1 MVGTYTGVQAN
12 LKPPA
17 GCHDETMN
25 LPQSH
30 NMALLI
36 KLLAHLTRAPQP
48 TAALAS
54 AAHLDARTT
63 REVLGLASWLGLTE
77 ASGRAHQLTDAGEL
91 FVERLEGRGGMIQR
105 AILRDPLMQEALA
118 RCGERPGGDRRALCE
133 GLLKEVGGL
142 AASTLKRRA
151 ASMDHLVQIAQDPSR
166 IDWFT
171 GARAWRDEDASLED
185 ELPDEDIGRTFL
197 NAMAGRRFGARTV
210 HLISAPAQLVAYLD
224 DPLYTRGDDPD
235 DWREASVVVSWG
247 GELHRWFGGVPLT
260 LRTRHA
266 ARDVPKL
273 QHLLI
278 TCAPA
283 VALLVALVTFTDRRG
298 RRPVTLR
305 ATDAGADVLV
315 NGRALPRPA
324 LLPTLERLARA
335 LELEWV
341 AQRPGAD
348 GALHAPMTD
357 AQLLDVALR
366 AHLLH
371 HSPTDGALHPTPE
384 LIAELDRPQE
394 GRQTLGA
401 SLFPLQMDLGL
412 LLKRWQA
419 GLSDATPSTPQDPT

>member
-1 MVGTYTGVQAN
+1 
-12 LKPPA
+12 
-17 GCHDETMN
+17 MN

-36 KLLAHLTRAPQP
+36 KLLGHLTRAPQS
-48 TAALAS
+48 TAALAD
-54 AAHLDARTT
+54 AARLDARTT

-77 ASGRAHQLTDAGEL
+77 ASGRAHQLTEAGEV
-91 FVERLEGRGGMIQR
+91 FVGRLEGRGGMIQR

-118 RCGERPGGDRRALCE
+118 RAGERPGADLRALCE
-133 GLLKEVGGL
+133 ALLAERGEL
-142 AASTLKRRA
+142 APSTLKRRA
-151 ASMDHLVQIAQDPSR
+151 ASVDQLVQIAQDPSR

-171 GARAWRDEDASLED
+171 GARAWRDEGAGDTTLRDA
-185 ELPDEDIGRTFL
+185 LPDEDIGRTFL

-210 HLISAPAQLVAYLD
+210 HLISAPVQLVAYMD

-235 DWREASVVVSWG
+235 DWREASVVVSWE

-266 ARDVPKL
+266 ARDVPAL

-283 VALLVALVTFTDRRG
+283 VALLVALVTFADRRG
-298 RRPVTLR
+298 QRPVTLR
-305 ATDAGADVLV
+305 PVEGGAEVLV
-315 NGRALPRPA
+315 QGRPLPVPA
-324 LLPTLERLARA
+324 LMATLERLAHA
-335 LELEWV
+335 LELVWLP
-341 AQRPGAD
+341 QRPDAD
-348 GALHAPMTD
+348 GLLHAPMD
-357 AQLLDVALR
+357 AAQLLDVAQR

-371 HSPTDGALHPTPE
+371 APDATGALHPTPE
-384 LIAELDRPQE
+384 LLAELERPQE

-401 SLFPLQMDLGL
+401 SLMPLQMDLGL

-419 GLSDATPSTPQDPT
+419 DPSPPLRGTPPL